1 MEALVRSSYS
11 FSIYLSA
18 NVPNRGCVSGAQI
31 QGLRDIAGEGG
42 DEYDFDRIDGY
53 DELK

>member
-1 MEALVRSSYS
+1 M
-11 FSIYLSA
+11 
-18 NVPNRGCVSGAQI
+18 SGMQI
-31 QGLRDIAGEGG
+31 TNMQETAKDPSK

>member
-1 MEALVRSSYS
+1 MQETAKNPS
-11 FSIYLSA
+11 
-18 NVPNRGCVSGAQI
+18 N
-31 QGLRDIAGEGG
+31 

>member
-1 MEALVRSSYS
+1 M
-11 FSIYLSA
+11 
-18 NVPNRGCVSGAQI
+18 QI
-31 QGLRDIAGEGG
+31 TNMQETAKDPSK